1 MSRSHD
7 SKAGSGT
14 DRERGLA
21 ENTMTRSPMKI
32 FFFLFFLVGSG
43 KEVKILLYSMFL
55 LKWGT

>member
-32 FFFLFFLVGSG
+32 FFFVFFGG
-43 KEVKILLYSMFL
+43 KWERGEDIII
-55 LKWGT
+55 